1 MSAQALLTPHSPPVR
16 WPPWA
21 SIPLASSRGC
31 ANPHYCPQ
39 CSYRQALCKRH
50 RLVDHRASP
59 SSEVLGVPGEDSAK
73 PCHSYK
79 GGTPPDT
86 SRHLPTLPTLSTP
99 PDPAGPGSPARQA
112 SWRLWLALCDH
123 GLLTAR
129 RAGVCR
135 SLCLCLLNV
144 LSQQSDPG
152 FAGSDLRGGRGPPSF
167 HSHTDAS
174 LSSLDPTKLFA
185 APGAWPLFQPP
196 ECSDPKSPRGWFL
209 LATQASGQNLHLLK
223 ECFLDQSSSPNPKSI
238 IYFPFDT
245 DCRPK
250 LSCLFTGL
258 FSCPLPPGA
267 EHPRQEAEASLA
279 SLPPCPPRP
288 RPRHE
293 PGIVR
298 FWCFN

>member
-16 WPPWA
+16 RPPWA
-21 SIPLASSRGC
+21 SIPLSSSRGC
-31 ANPHYCPQ
+31 ANPHYCPR

-50 RLVDHRASP
+50 RLEDHRAFP
-59 SSEVLGVPGEDSAK
+59 SSKVVSQGRTRRK

-79 GGTPPDT
+79 GGTPPYT
-86 SRHLPTLPTLSTP
+86 SRHLPTP
-99 PDPAGPGSPARQA
+99 PDTPNTLDTSRPGRAWLSARQA

-129 RAGVCR
+129 RAGVCQ

-174 LSSLDPTKLFA
+174 LSSLDPAKLFA

-238 IYFPFDT
+238 I
-245 DCRPK
+245 
-250 LSCLFTGL
+250 
-258 FSCPLPPGA
+258 
-267 EHPRQEAEASLA
+267 
-279 SLPPCPPRP
+279 
-288 RPRHE
+288 
-293 PGIVR
+293 
-298 FWCFN
+298 

>member
-1 MSAQALLTPHSPPVR
+1 MGSPGGRGARGGSTRAPWGGGCRLRPFSLPTRLLSDGSPGRPFPLPH
-16 WPPWA
+16 
-21 SIPLASSRGC
+21 L
-31 ANPHYCPQ
+31 
-39 CSYRQALCKRH
+39 
-50 RLVDHRASP
+50 RASRIPTTVPDAPTARRSVNVIALRTTGP
-59 SSEVLGVPGEDSAK
+59 SRLPKRCPRGELGGNPAIPTREAHL
-73 PCHSYK
+73 P
-79 GGTPPDT
+79 TPPDT

-144 LSQQSDPG
+144 LSQQSDRG

-167 HSHTDAS
+167 HSHTDTS

-223 ECFLDQSSSPNPKSI
+223 
-238 IYFPFDT
+238 
-245 DCRPK
+245 
-250 LSCLFTGL
+250 
-258 FSCPLPPGA
+258 
-267 EHPRQEAEASLA
+267 
-279 SLPPCPPRP
+279 
-288 RPRHE
+288 
-293 PGIVR
+293 
-298 FWCFN
+298 

>member
-1 MSAQALLTPHSPPVR
+1 MGSPGGRGARGGSTRAPWGGGCRLRPFSLPTRLLSDGPPGRPFPLPHLGAVCIPATVPDAPTARRSVNVIALRTTGPPHLPKFSVSQGR
-16 WPPWA
+16 T
-21 SIPLASSRGC
+21 R
-31 ANPHYCPQ
+31 
-39 CSYRQALCKRH
+39 R
-50 RLVDHRASP
+50 
-59 SSEVLGVPGEDSAK
+59 K

-86 SRHLPTLPTLSTP
+86 SRHSQHSRHQPSWAWLS
-99 PDPAGPGSPARQA
+99 ARQA

-185 APGAWPLFQPP
+185 APGAWPLFRPP

-238 IYFPFDT
+238 I
-245 DCRPK
+245 
-250 LSCLFTGL
+250 
-258 FSCPLPPGA
+258 
-267 EHPRQEAEASLA
+267 
-279 SLPPCPPRP
+279 
-288 RPRHE
+288 
-293 PGIVR
+293 
-298 FWCFN
+298 

>member
-1 MSAQALLTPHSPPVR
+1 MSAQALLTPHPPPVR
-16 WPPWA
+16 RPPWA

-31 ANPHYCPQ
+31 ANPHYCPR

-50 RLVDHRASP
+50 RLADHRASP

-79 GGTPPDT
+79 GSTPPDT
-86 SRHLPTLPTLSTP
+86 SRHSQHSRHQPSWAWLS
-99 PDPAGPGSPARQA
+99 ARQA

-144 LSQQSDPG
+144 LSQRSDPG

-167 HSHTDAS
+167 NSHTDAS
-174 LSSLDPTKLFA
+174 LSSLYPAKLFA
-185 APGAWPLFQPP
+185 APEAWPLFRPP

-223 ECFLDQSSSPNPKSI
+223 ECFLD
-238 IYFPFDT
+238 
-245 DCRPK
+245 
-250 LSCLFTGL
+250 
-258 FSCPLPPGA
+258 
-267 EHPRQEAEASLA
+267 
-279 SLPPCPPRP
+279 
-288 RPRHE
+288 
-293 PGIVR
+293 
-298 FWCFN
+298 

>member
-1 MSAQALLTPHSPPVR
+1 M
-16 WPPWA
+16 
-21 SIPLASSRGC
+21 
-31 ANPHYCPQ
+31 
-39 CSYRQALCKRH
+39 
-50 RLVDHRASP
+50 
-59 SSEVLGVPGEDSAK
+59 
-73 PCHSYK
+73 
-79 GGTPPDT
+79 
-86 SRHLPTLPTLSTP
+86 
-99 PDPAGPGSPARQA
+99 
-112 SWRLWLALCDH
+112 
-123 GLLTAR
+123 LTAR

-144 LSQQSDPG
+144 LSQQSDRG

-167 HSHTDAS
+167 HSHTDTS
-174 LSSLDPTKLFA
+174 LSSLDPAKLFA
-185 APGAWPLFQPP
+185 APGAWPLFRPP
-196 ECSDPKSPRGWFL
+196 KCSDPKSPRGWFL
-209 LATQASGQNLHLLK
+209 PATQASGQNLHLLK

-293 PGIVR
+293 PGIVG